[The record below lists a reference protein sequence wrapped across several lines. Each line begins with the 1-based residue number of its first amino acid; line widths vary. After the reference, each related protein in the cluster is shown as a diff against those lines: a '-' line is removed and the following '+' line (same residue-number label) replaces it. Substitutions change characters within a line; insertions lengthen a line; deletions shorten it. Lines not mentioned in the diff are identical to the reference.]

1 MADLFNCQPGGV
13 APDWSAFASLFIG
26 GCISHDGHT
35 EGGVPMDRAQFFT
48 VYARDHE
55 GLAEAITDTDEGASL
70 KDAAEIGARLA
81 SLSGLPCT
89 LCPTLDPANHEGGS
103 AAVVRLFGPGDLSQG
118 QAQDAAAMDARPLCA
133 VVPDDRAPPA
143 DLGIVAGLCVLFLVA
158 WGAVFGGGA
167 AITATLAA
175 LFGAA

>member
-1 MADLFNCQPGGV
+1 MADLFNCQPDGR
-13 APDWSAFASLFIG
+13 APDWSGFVSLFIG

-35 EGGVPMDRAQFFT
+35 EGGVPMDQAQFFT

-70 KDAAEIGARLA
+70 KDAAEIGAHLA
-81 SLSGLPCT
+81 SLSGLPCE

-103 AAVVRLFGPGDLSQG
+103 GAVVRLFGPGDLSQG
-118 QAQDAAAMDARPLCA
+118 QARDAAAHDRPPCA
-133 VVPDDRAPPA
+133 VVPETDRTPA
-143 DLGIVAGLCVLFLVA
+143 DLGIVAGLCALFLIA
-158 WGAVFGGGA
+158 WGFVFGGGA
-167 AITATLAA
+167 AITAALSA